1 MISFHYITHQ
11 SEPSVCILFAYCL
24 QNTSHLPIFTGFFG
38 RFSDFLRI
46 SLMLFFTEN
55 QRVILYYQSVL
66 YCNHSLLL
74 FCTFIFVFLLLLMP

>member
-24 QNTSHLPIFTGFFG
+24 QNTSYLTTFTGFLG

-46 SLMLFFTEN
+46 SLTLFFTEN
-55 QRVILYYQSVL
+55 QRVILYYHSVC
-66 YCNHSLLL
+66 YCNHILN
-74 FCTFIFVFLLLLMP
+74 I